1 MDCWISFPTGDLYK
15 SKKYLTKRDY
25 LMLVLVIKSVG
36 NFVNFMLPRTDFTED
51 SLIVY
56 DEIGRVQAK
65 ALAAGSSSVANIN
78 SEA

>member
-1 MDCWISFPTGDLYK
+1 
-15 SKKYLTKRDY
+15 
-25 LMLVLVIKSVG
+25 MLVLVIKSVG
-36 NFVNFMLPRTDFTED
+36 NFVNVMPPRTDFTED